1 MPFTLAYLDSPVPGI
16 PTGPGPGRAGRPPDR
31 REHFGSEDAARR
43 RAASLLPGPAW
54 LDLRL
59 YGPDGRLIAGPDR
72 LAAELGVNTV
82 QGAPDAPG
90 EQPS

>member
-16 PTGPGPGRAGRPPDR
+16 PDGPGRANRPPDR
-31 REHFGSEDAARR
+31 QEHFGTEEAARR

-59 YGPDGRLIAGPDR
+59 YGPDGRLIAGPER
-72 LAAELGVNTV
+72 LAAELGVSTV
-82 QGAPDAPG
+82 GDGASDAPG
-90 EQPS
+90 EQQPS